1 MFKWASCNIQLVR
14 LQEKYIVPLY
24 VHSWQCRRQR
34 QLPSHSSV
42 HFALQLHIY
51 RQGSDTFQ
59 LLTCA
64 LCRSPL
70 SRHCVSE
77 IQIAANAH
85 GLMPL
90 VVQPTINSSPTCN
103 DRNIKQHQGNN
114 KRDPVHKSARIWFS
128 YFVFFTITT
137 KWFQF
142 VCVSLM
148 PPNILKH
155 TKKSYGKYLITR
167 IGNK

>member
-34 QLPSHSSV
+34 KLPSHSSV

-114 KRDPVHKSARIWFS
+114 KRDPVHNNL
-128 YFVFFTITT
+128 VFLFCLFHNNNKMISICL
-137 KWFQF
+137 
-142 VCVSLM
+142 CVADAAKHFETHKE
-148 PPNILKH
+148 ILWQ
-155 TKKSYGKYLITR
+155 IFN
-167 IGNK
+167 NKNWK